1 MLNSSSRRHF
11 TEAARAAAREARRRK
26 KEQPQDSSR
35 PEIFVVRGVDDERR
49 FEWEIRR
56 FGGVVLDC
64 SRARYDTIQ
73 DAHAAG
79 RQALQAFTAQA

>member
-1 MLNSSSRRHF
+1 M
-11 TEAARAAAREARRRK
+11 
-26 KEQPQDSSR
+26 
-35 PEIFVVRGVDDERR
+35 VRGVDDERR